1 MLNKLARKKITLV
14 VTKRKPQPVVLTGA
28 ALEIKQQLVA
38 SLAKCKEERAAFA
51 STQVRP
57 AGIPDT
63 EWTRYLTGELFEIP
77 HPQTH

>member
-51 STQVRP
+51 ATQQRNP
-57 AGIPDT
+57 TASD
-63 EWTRYLTGELFEIP
+63 EDWAKYLSGELFNNP
-77 HPQTH
+77 V